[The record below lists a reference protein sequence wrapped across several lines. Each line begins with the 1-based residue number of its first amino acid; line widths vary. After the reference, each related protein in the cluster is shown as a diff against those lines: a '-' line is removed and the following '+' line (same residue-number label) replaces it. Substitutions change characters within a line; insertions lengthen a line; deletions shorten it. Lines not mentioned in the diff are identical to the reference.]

1 MTTYW
6 LEQAWLGGD
15 HLDHGVLVEVDG
27 GTFSRVE
34 TGVERPPTGS
44 EVMSGI
50 SIPGMANTHSHVFHR
65 ALRARTQATK
75 GSFWSWRDEMYRV
88 ANRLDPDSYHAMATA
103 VFGEMLLAGITT
115 VGEFHYVHH
124 HPDGS
129 RYDDPNEMGKVLIA
143 AASEAGIRLT
153 LLNTCYLQG
162 GLHADGHD
170 PLRPEQV
177 RFGDGDVSAFLDR
190 ITGLDGTQTARLG
203 TAIHSVRAV
212 QPEDIER
219 IGYATEGPLHIHLSE
234 QPEENEQCLAAFDRS
249 PTQLLADAG
258 ILGDR
263 LTAVHGT
270 HLTIHD
276 IALLGDSR
284 SGVCVCPTTERDLAD
299 GIGPASALRSAGSPL
314 SLGTDSHA
322 IVDMFEEA
330 RAMELDERLA
340 SNVRGIHSPADLL
353 TSATFGGHAAL
364 GWKGDGQIAPGA
376 AADFVTVG
384 RDSVRMSGT
393 NGVESLV
400 FAATAADVTDVVVA
414 GRRVVRD
421 GAHISMD
428 VAHALQLAVAGVV
441 G

>member
-1 MTTYW
+1 MTSYW
-6 LEQAWLGGD
+6 LEQAWLGGGT
-15 HLDHGVLVEVDG
+15 LERGVLVETDG
-27 GTFSRVE
+27 GTFTRVE
-34 TGVERPPTGS
+34 RGIESAPSGTEA
-44 EVMSGI
+44 MSGI

-65 ALRARTQATK
+65 ALRARTQGSK
-75 GSFWSWRDEMYRV
+75 GSFWSWRDEMYRI
-88 ANRLDPDSYHAMATA
+88 ANRLDPDSYHAVATA

-124 HPDGS
+124 RPDGS
-129 RYDDPNEMGKVLIA
+129 PYDDPNEMGRALISA
-143 AASEAGIRLT
+143 ATEAGIRLT

-170 PLRPEQV
+170 PLRPEQA
-177 RFGDGDVSAFLDR
+177 RFGDGEVGRFLDR
-190 ITGLDGTQTARLG
+190 IADLDGAELTRLG

-330 RAMELDERLA
+330 RAMELDERLS

-353 TSATFGGHAAL
+353 ASATVGGYTAL
-364 GWKGDGQIAPGA
+364 GWEGGGRIAQGA

-393 NGVESLV
+393 SGIEAVV

-414 GRRVVRD
+414 GRRAVRD
-421 GAHISMD
+421 GAHTSMD
-428 VAHALQLAVAGVV
+428 VARSLEVAIAGVAG
-441 G
+441 